1 MAALGIGCENL
12 MLKLIF
18 SLTLALASLPL
29 LSAQDEPARPRITN
43 GPVVES
49 VTSTTGV
56 VAWSTNVSSGS
67 VVYYGVD
74 QGHLTQRSEMPW
86 GGYTHRVTLRSLQ
99 PDTTYFFQASSP
111 DAKGS
116 GEVLKSQVEQF
127 HTPASN
133 GTAAPGTGK

>member
-1 MAALGIGCENL
+1 MAKILFTVALAI
-12 MLKLIF
+12 
-18 SLTLALASLPL
+18 ASLPVF
-29 LSAQDEPARPRITN
+29 AQDQSASARITH

-67 VVYYGVD
+67 VVYYGVS
-74 QGHLTQRSEMPW
+74 QGQLTQRSEMPW

-99 PDTTYFFQASSP
+99 PDTTYFFQATSP

-127 HTPASN
+127 HTPAK
-133 GTAAPGTGK
+133 GGAPASP